1 MTTASSAAT
10 IAAYVNECCR
20 RAQQASRVLANQ
32 CADVKNEVLKTIAAL
47 LEAECET
54 IVATNMEDVAAAHDE
69 GMSAALL
76 DRLTLTEARVAALA
90 KGLRELIPLRDPIG
104 TVLDQRTRPSG
115 ITITKVRVPLGVI
128 GIIYEARPGVTV
140 DAAGLCLKSGN
151 AVVLRGGAEAY
162 RSNLALARVLQ
173 RALAQCKLPADAVQ
187 FLETTDRAA
196 VDALLHAEQYVDC
209 IIPRGGKSLVGKVA
223 EASRIPVLKHYDGIC
238 HTYIAKD
245 ADLKKAVAV
254 CHNAKVQRPG
264 VCNAMET
271 LLVDEHIAP
280 KALPLVFAK
289 LREAGVE
296 LRGCEKTRALDPA
309 VAPASDEDWRT
320 EYLDLILSVKIV
332 RSLDEA
338 IAFINEYGSHH
349 SDAIITENHHEAA
362 HFLQHV
368 DSATVYVNAST
379 RFTDGGEFGMGAEM
393 GISTSKLHARGPVG
407 LDELTTYKYMIRGD
421 GAVRQ

>member
-1 MTTASSAAT
+1 MN
-10 IAAYVNECCR
+10 IPAYVNDCCR
-20 RAQQASRVLANQ
+20 RAQHASRILANQ
-32 CADVKNEVLKTIAAL
+32 CADTKNDVLKSMAAM
-47 LEAECET
+47 LEAETEL
-54 IVATNMEDVAAAHDE
+54 IEAANAEDVAAARDE
-69 GMSAALL
+69 GMVDALL
-76 DRLTLTEARVAALA
+76 DRLTLTSARIAAMA
-90 KGLRELIPLRDPIG
+90 KGLRELVPLHDPVG
-104 TVLDQRTRPSG
+104 AVLAQRTRPSG

-128 GIIYEARPGVTV
+128 GIIYEARPNVTV

-151 AVVLRGGAEAY
+151 AVVLRGGTEAY
-162 RSNLALARVLQ
+162 RSNLALSRVLQ
-173 RALAQCKLPADAVQ
+173 AALAHCKFPVDAVQ

-209 IIPRGGKSLVGKVA
+209 IIPRGGKSLVDKVA
-223 EASRIPVLKHYDGIC
+223 ETSRIPVLKHYDGIC

-245 ADLKKAVAV
+245 ADLAKAVAV
-254 CHNAKVQRPG
+254 CYNAKVQRPG

-296 LRGCEKTRALDPA
+296 LRGCDKTRALDPA
-309 VAPASDEDWRT
+309 VVPATEADWRT
-320 EYLDLILSVKIV
+320 EYLALVLSVKIV

-338 IAFINEYGSHH
+338 IAFINEHGSHH

-362 HFLQHV
+362 HFLQYV
-368 DSATVYVNAST
+368 DSAAVYVNAST
-379 RFTDGGEFGMGAEM
+379 RFTDGAEFGMGAEM

-407 LDELTTYKYMIRGD
+407 LEELTTYKYMVRGD
-421 GAVRQ
+421 GAIRQ